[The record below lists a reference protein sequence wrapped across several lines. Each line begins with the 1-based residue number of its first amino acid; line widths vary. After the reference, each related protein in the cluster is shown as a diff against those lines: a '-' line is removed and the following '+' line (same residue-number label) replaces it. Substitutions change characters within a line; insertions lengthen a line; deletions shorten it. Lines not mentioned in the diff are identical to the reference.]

1 MDSIGRWLR
10 RTSACMPRSDVT
22 LVLHQFRHCASS
34 AALPNTASAE
44 SQSSVP
50 LIMLAAIQQQV
61 GAVGVEIDENVT
73 FSRGCGARRFR
84 YWRGALTSCVDA
96 LRGGINSK
104 PNGNAIAQYENS
116 CLSICLAAMNVATR
130 LHQKLGR
137 RLRAR
142 VHRHLSKRQHP
153 LRTGLLKPSCLPS
166 ARQR

>member
-22 LVLHQFRHCASS
+22 LVLHRFRHCASS

-116 CLSICLAAMNVATR
+116 CLSICLDPVKCHALPAPCGGSGNERCYTLAAETGTPA
-130 LHQKLGR
+130 
-137 RLRAR
+137 AR
-142 VHRHLSKRQHP
+142 TSP
-153 LRTGLLKPSCLPS
+153 PPSE
-166 ARQR
+166 